1 MSTAN
6 RVLKNTLFLYGKI
19 AVTSVCLILSTRYVL
34 KGLGVEDFSVYNLN
48 SLSIYYGQENFLWGI
63 YPFTL
68 D

>member
-48 SLSIYYGQENFLWGI
+48 SLSIYYG
-63 YPFTL
+63 
-68 D
+68 